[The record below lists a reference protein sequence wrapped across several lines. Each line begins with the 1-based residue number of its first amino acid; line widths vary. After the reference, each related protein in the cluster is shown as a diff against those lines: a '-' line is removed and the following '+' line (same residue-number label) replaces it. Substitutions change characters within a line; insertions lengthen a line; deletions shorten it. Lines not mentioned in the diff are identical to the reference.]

1 MRYFCD
7 SIWPHVRQTTG
18 AELIIAGLGT
28 ETFAPGERGCGVR
41 VLGTVNDLV
50 ELYEQARV
58 FVVPTR
64 FAAGIPLKLYE
75 AASYGVPA
83 VVSPLVGEQA
93 GWGHNEE
100 CLIASD
106 PVEFA
111 DCCSRLYQDE
121 ELWNQLRNRCLKRVA
136 DELSLAKLNEAV
148 ERVFKFV
155 GASNF

>member
-28 ETFAPGERGCGVR
+28 ETFAPGERGYGVR

-50 ELYEQARV
+50 ELYEQAPGL
-58 FVVPTR
+58 VPTR

-111 DCCSRLYQDE
+111 DCCSPVSQDE
-121 ELWNQLRNRCLKRVA
+121 ELWNQLRNGSLKRVT
-136 DELSLAKLNEAV
+136 DELSLAKLNEAI

-155 GASNF
+155 GASN